1 MAVLREIRAKARH
14 ILPPVFAV
22 CVMGYFA
29 YHSVQGDRGLLAL
42 QRVQDDLAQARVLE
56 AELAAERER
65 LRRQVALLNS
75 DGIDPDLL
83 AERAREFLNYGLEGE
98 YLVLIPDSGTAR

>member
-42 QRVQDDLAQARVLE
+42 QRVQEDFAQARILE
-56 AELAAERER
+56 AELASERQR
-65 LRRQVALLNS
+65 LERQVALLHR
-75 DGIDPDLL
+75 DGLDLDLL
-83 AERAREFLNYGLEGE
+83 GERARALLNYGLKDE
-98 YLVLIPDSGTAR
+98 YLVLTPDSKASR